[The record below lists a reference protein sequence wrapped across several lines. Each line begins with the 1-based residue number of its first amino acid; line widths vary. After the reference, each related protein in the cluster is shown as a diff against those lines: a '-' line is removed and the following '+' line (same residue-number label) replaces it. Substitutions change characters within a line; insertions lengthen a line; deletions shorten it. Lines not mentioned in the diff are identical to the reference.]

1 MKFGVSILKLVWD
14 YAHTHT
20 HTNAHLCVFWL
31 LAGKI
36 LSIRYEGMRE
46 ICKDADL
53 RKNKEPAHCTRC
65 ASAFWILKNTGLKDG
80 RAKRMRCEVE
90 LNH

>member
-53 RKNKEPAHCTRC
+53 RKNKEPAHCTPAQDVRVPFE
-65 ASAFWILKNTGLKDG
+65 FWRTQ
-80 RAKRMRCEVE
+80 V
-90 LNH
+90 